1 MFSTIVVGTDGSDPA
16 NVAVAVAI
24 ELAHKIGAVV
34 HLIHVLKA
42 SPSGI
47 PVAQVGSSVAVLGD
61 AEMTREVRDAAQAVL
76 MTAIGGAEGVKV
88 ETHVATGS
96 PAEALIDL
104 AAKVDADLIVVGSKG
119 MRGSHRLIGSIPN
132 SVAHQAPCNVLIVKT
147 V

>member
-16 NVAVAVAI
+16 NAAVAVAI
-24 ELAHKIGAVV
+24 ELARKIDAVV

-47 PVAQVGSSVAVLGD
+47 PVVQVGSSVAVLGD

-76 MTAIGGAEGVKV
+76 MTAAGDAEGVKV

>member
-24 ELAHKIGAVV
+24 ELADKVDSVV

-47 PVAQVGSSVAVLGD
+47 PVTQVGSSVAVLGD

-76 MTAIGGAEGVKV
+76 MKAAGGVDGVKV
-88 ETHVATGS
+88 ETHVASGS

>member
-1 MFSTIVVGTDGSDPA
+1 MFLTIVVGTDGSDPA
-16 NVAVAVAI
+16 NDAVAVAI
-24 ELAHKIGAVV
+24 ELAHKIDAVV

-47 PVAQVGSSVAVLGD
+47 PVTQVGSSVAVLGD

-76 MTAIGGAEGVKV
+76 MKAAGGADGVKV
-88 ETHVATGS
+88 ETHVASGS

-104 AAKVDADLIVVGSKG
+104 AARVDADLIVVGSKG